1 MKKTHAIIFLAV
13 FLCLLI
19 GGKVFAADYK
29 IEVPLPGLPSGSS
42 ISDPGQYVK
51 YLFIFGLALAGFL
64 AVAAIAYGGIKYML
78 SGTTITNVQ
87 DAKDLIYGALIGIGF
102 LLGSYLLL
110 YTIDPTLTN
119 LSLVSLNKIN
129 IPKII
134 EDYDLPANITAGKT
148 ADELNA
154 IISSGKINGQATASC
169 SIGTCGSQTVQGHT
183 LSSGAAAKYSDLRQN
198 IQQACAEQGL
208 SCDTSISSSVDGQHA
223 SSCHKQ
229 GTATSGTCG
238 DFVITAPECG
248 GSIKS
253 CSPAVKEKYIQVASG
268 VLSGSGAKDI
278 RTCLNE
284 YKVKGS
290 SYSTGGHFHC
300 NF

>member
-1 MKKTHAIIFLAV
+1 LKKTHAIIFLAV

-119 LSLVSLNKIN
+119 LSPRVPPVIN
-129 IPKII
+129 ISAPAAPTPGTQNCNPSCQTGYRCDPYRNYTCVKI
-134 EDYDLPANITAGKT
+134 EVTTPGMTGNQTPGQCQEFKT
-148 ADELNA
+148 
-154 IISSGKINGQATASC
+154 IPSGCA
-169 SIGTCGSQTVQGHT
+169 QGHKVWNPNT
-183 LSSGAAAKYSDLRQN
+183 CMCEG
-198 IQQACAEQGL
+198 
-208 SCDTSISSSVDGQHA
+208 
-223 SSCHKQ
+223 
-229 GTATSGTCG
+229 CG
-238 DFVITAPECG
+238 DSYKWDYST
-248 GSIKS
+248 KS
-253 CSPAVKEKYIQVASG
+253 C
-268 VLSGSGAKDI
+268 VLK
-278 RTCLNE
+278 
-284 YKVKGS
+284 
-290 SYSTGGHFHC
+290 
-300 NF
+300 